1 MPTLAASLKSEI
13 RRLAAK
19 EFQRA
24 LRSLKRVQRHVKN
37 LRLNTRSQKRTLAK
51 IERRMLR
58 LKTAV
63 GVRRGRMPAAA
74 GGGPRMSPESI
85 RTLRARLRMTRVQ
98 FAELLGVSPGSI
110 FGWETGRTIPRGS
123 SLESLTEVRK
133 SGGRSAGGP
142 AARPNGRR
150 RRGRKPGRK
159 AGAVSVRRHKTA
171 ARRGRRG
178 GRPAGGARRRR

>member
-1 MPTLAASLKSEI
+1 MPTFAATLKTEI

-24 LRSLKRVQRHVKN
+24 LRSLKRVQRQVKN
-37 LRLNTRSQKRTLAK
+37 LRLNTRGHKRTLAK

-63 GVRRGRMPAAA
+63 GVRRGRVPAGA
-74 GGGPRMSPESI
+74 GGPRMSPESI

-98 FAELLGVSPGSI
+98 FADLLGVSPGSI

-123 SLESLTEVRK
+123 SLERLAEVRK
-133 SGGRSAGGP
+133 SGGGS
-142 AARPNGRR
+142 AARPAGRR
-150 RRGRKPGRK
+150 RRGRRPGRRARTVAVRSQK
-159 AGAVSVRRHKTA
+159 AA
-171 ARRGRRG
+171 ARRGSRRVA
-178 GRPAGGARRRR
+178 PARRRP

>member
-1 MPTLAASLKSEI
+1 MPTFAATLKTEI

-24 LRSLKRVQRHVKN
+24 LRSLKRVQRQVKN
-37 LRLNTRSQKRTLAK
+37 LRLNTRGHKRTLAK

-63 GVRRGRMPAAA
+63 GVRRGRIPAGA
-74 GGGPRMSPESI
+74 GGPRMSPESI

-98 FAELLGVSPGSI
+98 FADLLGVSPGSI

-123 SLESLTEVRK
+123 SLERLAEVRK
-133 SGGRSAGGP
+133 SGGAAAG
-142 AARPNGRR
+142 ARGDGRR
-150 RRGRKPGRK
+150 RRGRRPGRRARTVSIRGQK
-159 AGAVSVRRHKTA
+159 AA
-171 ARRGRRG
+171 ARRGSRG
-178 GRPAGGARRRR
+178 GRPARRRP

>member
-1 MPTLAASLKSEI
+1 MPTFAATLKTEI

-24 LRSLKRVQRHVKN
+24 LRSLKRVQRQVKN
-37 LRLNTRSQKRTLAK
+37 LRLNTRGHKRTLAK

-63 GVRRGRMPAAA
+63 GVRRGRIPAGA
-74 GGGPRMSPESI
+74 GGPRMSPESI

-98 FAELLGVSPGSI
+98 FADLLGVSPGSI

-123 SLESLTEVRK
+123 SLERLAEVRK
-133 SGGRSAGGP
+133 SGAGS
-142 AARPNGRR
+142 AARGEGRR
-150 RRGRKPGRK
+150 RRGRKPGRRARTVSMRRQK
-159 AGAVSVRRHKTA
+159 AA
-171 ARRGRRG
+171 ARRGSRRVA
-178 GRPAGGARRRR
+178 PARRRP